1 MQVIVVTTAD
11 QAIHACC
18 LCVCCRLIPR
28 LQQWAQHKRDLISAR
43 YRKFVKQVEQKSL
56 LMAKI
61 LPHAVYWT
69 VVALLVFFAPQ
80 LAVAASQ
87 GPLWQLVTIAYPV
100 CYTMYLLRSKQH
112 IGASPTVV
120 TAKSVTQKSV
130 PGRPIL
136 TASTTATAANN
147 TAVPFEPHDTDKAL
161 MYWVVFAIVQCC
173 VYAISII
180 PGSSMLSSRWK
191 AHIRVM

>member
-1 MQVIVVTTAD
+1 
-11 QAIHACC
+11 
-18 LCVCCRLIPR
+18 
-28 LQQWAQHKRDLISAR
+28 
-43 YRKFVKQVEQKSL
+43 
-56 LMAKI
+56 MAKI

-69 VVALLVFFAPQ
+69 LVSLLVFFAPQ

-130 PGRPIL
+130 TGRPL
-136 TASTTATAANN
+136 VTTAAATAVAAASTA
-147 TAVPFEPHDTDKAL
+147 AVPFEPHDTDKAL
-161 MYWVVFAIVQCC
+161 MYWVVFAIIQCC

-191 AHIRVM
+191 AHISVM